1 MRRNRQLFVIGYL
14 ILILGAVFFL
24 FLYDTTNYSFYAHL
38 SAVFIEISLS
48 IVIIEFFLEY
58 TRKQETFRI
67 YSLARNYI
75 FETVFSSFNH
85 VVFANSNN
93 LDVVDQL
100 GYRPSFAPYMKKNKV
115 LGGLAKDILENMSRE
130 EMISLAEIVQKDF
143 PNFERFANTQL
154 TFQNK
159 DLFNSLIRFLDFS
172 HRISVV
178 ELNDNNLEDIL
189 YSVENDSKIPGYDLS
204 WKDVYYKLIYYWLYI
219 INNFIYFSDKD
230 SRLLRKQLKSN
241 LNFINFNL

>member
-1 MRRNRQLFVIGYL
+1 MRKNRLLFVIGYL

-24 FLYDTTNYSFYAHL
+24 FLYHNTNYSFYVHI

-48 IVIIEFFLEY
+48 ILIIEFFLEY

-85 VVFANSNN
+85 VVFANQDN
-93 LDVVDQL
+93 LEYVDQL

-115 LGGLAKDILENMSRE
+115 LGEIAKNILEKMSRE
-130 EMISLAEIVQKDF
+130 EMVNLAEIVQKDF

-172 HRISVV
+172 HRLSVV
-178 ELNDNNLEDIL
+178 ELNEKNLEDIL
-189 YSVENDSKIPGYDLS
+189 YSVKNDSKIPGYDLS
-204 WKDVYYKLIYYWLYI
+204 WRDVYFKLIYYWLYI

-241 LNFINFNL
+241 LNFINFSV